1 MTHPN
6 APMDRTRALK
16 ILSLSADFS
25 PQDLSHNY
33 RAAAKLA
40 HPDRSQGNAERFHAL
55 AQAFEALHVLEQPV
69 AATVPPMRRLIRI
82 SPTLAL
88 QGGVVE
94 QALKGGTTLVIE
106 IPPGMRH
113 GEALRQ
119 GSDTVEIEIAN
130 TPVALIRGDDVW
142 ADAKLDERQLS
153 QGGRVAVETPIGR
166 RLIWITAKAS
176 ARGLV
181 KLVGQGLP
189 ARGSHRAGDLFLRL
203 VPHRRKLEH
212 ATRDLLQRFA
222 ETMVA

>member
-1 MTHPN
+1 MTRPN
-6 APMDRTRALK
+6 ATMDRARALK
-16 ILSLSADFS
+16 VLGLAADFS
-25 PQDLSHNY
+25 PQDLSRNY

-40 HPDRSQGNAERFHAL
+40 HPDRLQGNAERFHAL
-55 AQAFEALHVLEQPV
+55 AQAFEALRVLEQPV
-69 AATVPPMRRLIRI
+69 VVTTLPLHHIMAI
-82 SPTLAL
+82 SPVVAL
-88 QGGVVE
+88 QGGRVE
-94 QALKGGTTLVIE
+94 RALSNGTPLVLDIL
-106 IPPGMRH
+106 PGV
-113 GEALRQ
+113 RQ
-119 GSDTVEIEIAN
+119 GDELQVGDQIVEITIEN
-130 TPVALIRGDDVW
+130 TPGSLIRGDDVW
-142 ADAKLDERQLS
+142 ADARLDERQLS

-203 VPHRRKLEH
+203 VPHRRRLEH